1 MLSSAN
7 AVANQSST
15 VVFLPVDTI
24 SGSLVAYWDEFSKP
38 HPENTNRSYWSIQ
51 LSTGR
56 WLGLEYLC
64 TGNHE
69 VHEIRYCSS
78 LSDIVQVINN

>member
-7 AVANQSST
+7 AVANQSSI
-15 VVFLPVDTI
+15 VVFPPVETI

-38 HPENTNRSYWSIQ
+38 HPENTSPSFLSIQ

-56 WLGLEYLC
+56 WSGLEHLC
-64 TGNHE
+64 TRNHD
-69 VHEIRYCSS
+69 VHEIRYCNS